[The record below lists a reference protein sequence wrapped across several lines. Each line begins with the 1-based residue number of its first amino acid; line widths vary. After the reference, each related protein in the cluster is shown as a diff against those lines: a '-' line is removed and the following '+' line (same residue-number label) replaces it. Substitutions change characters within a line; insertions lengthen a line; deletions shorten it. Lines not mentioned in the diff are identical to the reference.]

1 MGQACSTP
9 FQKADLLGA
18 GTVAGRTVP
27 LTFAPPQ
34 PALCAHDAHGLCVRG
49 RGAGVVNQSLPTGA
63 PPAVEAAPP
72 LRLPGR
78 EGPQRPGRPQ
88 AEART
93 RDGLQPAKTPRGK
106 RGLGPPGLPPTAA
119 CTAGR
124 SSRCPASY

>member
-18 GTVAGRTVP
+18 GTVEGRTVP

-34 PALCAHDAHGLCVRG
+34 PALCPHDAHGLCVRG

-63 PPAVEAAPP
+63 PPAAEAAPL

-93 RDGLQPAKTPRGK
+93 RDGLQPAKTPRE
-106 RGLGPPGLPPTAA
+106 RGVLVPRVFLPRPPVQPDG
-119 CTAGR
+119 